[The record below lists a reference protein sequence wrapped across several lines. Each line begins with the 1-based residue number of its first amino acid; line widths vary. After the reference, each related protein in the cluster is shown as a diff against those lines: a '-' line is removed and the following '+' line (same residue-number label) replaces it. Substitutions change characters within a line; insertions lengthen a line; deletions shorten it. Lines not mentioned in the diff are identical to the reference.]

1 MGIIKLNNRG
11 MRSATDIGG
20 TTSLGTWTLIKKLT
34 ASSSATLAFV
44 DGSADVD
51 LDDTY
56 REYLFT
62 FNNIHPATDATSFGF
77 NVSIDGG
84 SNYNVAKTTTMV
96 RTQHYESGTS
106 GVIEYVDL
114 DLAQGTGTQF
124 LHQDDGMGADNDQC
138 LAGYLHL
145 FEPSNTTFV
154 KHFMSLTSNIN
165 ASDRCRGAFVSG
177 YANTT
182 SAVNAVQFLM
192 AADEIDAGDI
202 CLYGL
207 N

>member
-106 GVIEYVDL
+106 GVIEYVDV

-154 KHFMSLTSNIN
+154 KHFISRFNNTDKDNYNIDN
-165 ASDRCRGAFVSG
+165 YCAG
-177 YANTT
+177 YFNTT
-182 SAVNAVQFLM
+182 SAI
-192 AADEIDAGDI
+192 DEIQGGTI
-202 CLYGL
+202 CLYGIK
-207 N
+207 